1 MEEKKKFNYNPKS
14 LKNLKPI
21 QKGQVLNPHGRP
33 KNMIRKVIDEFGEL
47 LNVKLSK
54 TDVMSVI
61 SIMNNMSVAD
71 LTRIANDNTTPAF
84 IVVIANGILGDIKNK
99 NLNNTQFMLEFQ
111 HGKAIQGVQL
121 EAKISEEVVN
131 PKIMSD
137 DEIRRRLTEIR
148 ERDIEERDFE
158 EVV

>member
-1 MEEKKKFNYNPKS
+1 
-14 LKNLKPI
+14 
-21 QKGQVLNPHGRP
+21 
-33 KNMIRKVIDEFGEL
+33 L